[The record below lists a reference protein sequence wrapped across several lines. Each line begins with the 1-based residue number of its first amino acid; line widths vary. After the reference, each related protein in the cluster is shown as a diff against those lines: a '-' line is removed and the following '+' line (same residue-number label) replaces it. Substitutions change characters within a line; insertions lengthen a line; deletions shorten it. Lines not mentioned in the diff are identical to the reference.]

1 MVGMSWSNDLII
13 EKPLLKNIRL
23 RTDISIPLK
32 LQGLKIAL
40 VQDWLTIIGGSEKV
54 FEVIASLFPDADIF
68 TLVAD
73 PESIKKLNINPERV
87 NTSFIQKFPFAR
99 KKYRSYLPFF
109 PLAIESFD
117 LSGYDLVISSSHAVA
132 KGVLT
137 HSNQTHICY
146 CHSPIRYA
154 WDLHFQY
161 MKDAGL
167 NKGLKGIIAKII
179 LQKIR
184 LWDFTTNGR
193 VDYFISNSD
202 YVGRRIKKIYN
213 RNSSTIYPN
222 VAVEDFDVEVNKGD
236 YYFTCSRFVAYKKI
250 DLIVNAFGEM
260 PDKNL
265 IIIGDGP
272 EFDKTKKLAS
282 QNVILMGHQ
291 PFNVLKEYLSKA
303 RALIFAAEEDFGIV
317 PVEAQ
322 ACGTPVIA
330 YGKGGVTESIIDN
343 VTGIF
348 YKEQTVESLK
358 EGIKKFENTGFDA
371 QIIRKN
377 AERFST
383 LRFIEEFYNFI
394 SNNYR
399 A

>member
-1 MVGMSWSNDLII
+1 MSDDLII

-23 RTDISIPLK
+23 NTDISFPLNLK
-32 LQGLKIAL
+32 GLKIAL

-54 FEVIASLFPDADIF
+54 FEVISSLFPDADIF

-73 PESIKKLNINPERV
+73 PESVKKLNINPERV

-167 NKGLKGIIAKII
+167 NKGIKGIIAKII

-213 RNSSTIYPN
+213 RNSATIYPN
-222 VAVEDFDVEVNKGD
+222 VAVENFEVEVNKGD

-250 DLIVNAFGEM
+250 DLIVNAFNEM

-272 EFDKTKKLAS
+272 EFEKTKKLAS

-291 PFNVLKEYLSKA
+291 PFDILKEYLSKA

-348 YKEQTVESLK
+348 YKEQTAKSLI
-358 EGIKKFENTGFDA
+358 EGIERFENTEFDA

-394 SNNYR
+394 SNNYKD
-399 A
+399 